1 MNQRNWPQPAINSLQ
16 NWLKTARSQL
26 EPVSDAAT
34 LEAHMLASFVLAHP
48 RSWLMAHSDTL
59 IAAGEL
65 EILNSHLQKLVDGYP
80 FAYITGEREFF
91 GRKFAIQPGILVPR
105 PETELL
111 VETALQ
117 WLAFHPSRGAVIDVG
132 CGSGCIAVSL
142 AAECHWVKVC
152 AVDIFPDAVRLTQR
166 NAVTHHVNSNVL
178 CLVGDL
184 ISAFNTKFDLICAN
198 LPYIPTRLLNG
209 LAVTRFEPALA
220 LDGGENGLQI
230 IDRLLKQAIQLI
242 SPGGLILL
250 EIESSLGENSQQL
263 ALQYFPKSEV
273 RLVRDLADHP
283 RLIIIQS
290 RWENSF

>member
-1 MNQRNWPQPAINSLQ
+1 PRA
-16 NWLKTARSQL
+16 WL
-26 EPVSDAAT
+26 
-34 LEAHMLASFVLAHP
+34 LAHP
-48 RSWLMAHSDTL
+48 DTM

-65 EILNSHLQKLVDGYP
+65 KILNSYLQKLVDGCP

-117 WLAFHPSRGAVIDVG
+117 WLAGHPSHRAVVDVG
-132 CGSGCIAVSL
+132 CGSGCIAISL
-142 AAECHWVKVC
+142 AAECPGITIC

-166 NAVTHHVNSNVL
+166 NAGMHQVNSNVL

-184 ISAFNTKFDLICAN
+184 IATFNTKFDMICAN

-230 IDRLLKQAIQLI
+230 IDRLLKQAVRLI

-250 EIESSLGENSQQL
+250 EIESAQGESAQQL
-263 ALQYFPKSEV
+263 ALQYFPQSEV

-283 RLIIIQS
+283 RLVIIQT
-290 RWENSF
+290 